1 MRETFETRKGLVTIS
16 EYFVSIDNTIYDICS
31 EQLSCGEY
39 ETYDLQE
46 LSRFI
51 VSDSTTNK
59 SYDFVL
65 YYNHDWELRYAEEV
79 LHEEVFY
86 YNYRLTPIED

>member
-1 MRETFETRKGLVTIS
+1 MKATFETKKGLVTIS
-16 EYFVSIDNTIYDICS
+16 EYFITIDNKVYDICS

-39 ETYDLQE
+39 ETWDLQE
-46 LSRFI
+46 TDRFI
-51 VSDSTTNK
+51 VSDPLTETT
-59 SYDFVL
+59 YDFIL

-86 YNYRLTPIED
+86 YTYRLTPRED